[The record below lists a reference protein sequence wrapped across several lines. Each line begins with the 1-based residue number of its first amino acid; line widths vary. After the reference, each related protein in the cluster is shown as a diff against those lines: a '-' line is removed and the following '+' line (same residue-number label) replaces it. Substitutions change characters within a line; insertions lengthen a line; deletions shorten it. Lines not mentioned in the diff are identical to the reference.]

1 MSRRLWAP
9 PYRGLMTGAL
19 TLVVLVA
26 FESIAVATA
35 MPVIASDLSALSF
48 YAWGFSAVIVGQLFA
63 TVVAGELCDRHG
75 PTPPLVA
82 GCLIFSGGLLV
93 AGTSV
98 SMLIFVL
105 GRFLQGLGGGAVF
118 VSLFVVIGR
127 GIPADLRPRAFS
139 YQSTAWLM
147 PALVGPF
154 VAGAVAEHLSWRWL
168 FFGLLA
174 FVPLPMALVLP
185 RIRHLSLEPVEGRPR
200 PHRALPAGAVAIG
213 VASLQYAGQVLTW
226 WSIPLAAAAIALIVP
241 GVRRLLGSLSART
254 GIPAIVAQRGVLAG
268 CFFGAEVF
276 VPLVLVQVR
285 GLSPTLA
292 GLTLT
297 AGAIGWTTGSWI
309 QGHGHGRFG
318 RERLV
323 FAGACF
329 ITLAICLVYL
339 VVFDS
344 VPPAVSALAWAIAGL
359 GMGLSMASLAVLLFA
374 NTEAGSAGE
383 DSAAAAMCDTLGQVT
398 MVGIAGVLFA
408 YLHVRT
414 GPVGTFLPIAGV
426 MAALGVV
433 GVAVATRLP
442 GEASRREPDHVPA

>member
-1 MSRRLWAP
+1 
-9 PYRGLMTGAL
+9 MTGAL

-26 FESIAVATA
+26 FEAIAVATA
-35 MPVIASDLSALSF
+35 MPVIASDLSALAF

-75 PTPPLVA
+75 PSSPLVV
-82 GCLIFSGGLLV
+82 GCLMFAAGLLV
-93 AGTSV
+93 AGSAV
-98 SMLIFVL
+98 NMLMFVL

-154 VAGAVAEHLSWRWL
+154 VAGAVAQHLSWRWL

-174 FVPLPMALVLP
+174 FVPVPMALVLP
-185 RIRHLSLEPVEGRPR
+185 RIRHLTLEPIEGSPRPR
-200 PHRALPAGAVAIG
+200 RALPAAAVAIG
-213 VASLQYAGQVLTW
+213 VASLQYAGQVLRW
-226 WSIPLAAAAIALIVP
+226 ESIPLAIVAVVLIVP
-241 GVRRLLGSLSART
+241 GVRRLLPPGTLSART

-268 CFFGAEVF
+268 CFFGTEVF

-297 AGAIGWTTGSWI
+297 AGAVGWTAGSWI
-309 QGHGHGRFG
+309 QGHRHGRFG

-323 FAGACF
+323 LAGSCF

-339 VVFDS
+339 VVFHR
-344 VPPAVSALAWAIAGL
+344 VPPAMSGLAWAIAGL

-374 NTEAGSAGE
+374 NTEVGSAGQ

-426 MAALGVV
+426 MAAVGVV

-442 GEASRREPDHVPA
+442 GEAGRRQPDQVPA

>member
-1 MSRRLWAP
+1 
-9 PYRGLMTGAL
+9 MTGAL
-19 TLVVLVA
+19 TLVVLIA

-35 MPVIASDLSALSF
+35 MPVIAAELSALSF

-75 PTPPLVA
+75 PRPSLVA
-82 GCLIFSGGLLV
+82 GCLIFAAGLLV

-98 SMLIFVL
+98 DMLVFVL
-105 GRFLQGLGGGAVF
+105 GRFLQGLGGGAMF
-118 VSLFVVIGR
+118 VSLFVVMGR

-147 PALVGPF
+147 PSLVGPF

-168 FFGLLA
+168 FVGLLV

-185 RIRHLSLEPVEGRPR
+185 RIRHLSLEPLAGQAR

-213 VASLQYAGQVLTW
+213 VAALQYAGQVLTW
-226 WSIPLAAAAIALIVP
+226 WSVPLAAVAIVLIVP
-241 GVRRLLGSLSART
+241 GIRRLLPPGTLSART
-254 GIPAIVAQRGVLAG
+254 GIPAIIAQRGVLAG

-276 VPLVLVQVR
+276 VPLVLVQER

-297 AGAIGWTTGSWI
+297 AGALGWTTGSWI
-309 QGHGHGRFG
+309 QGHDNGRFG

-323 FAGACF
+323 FAGSGF

-339 VVFDS
+339 VVFDG
-344 VPPAVSALAWAIAGL
+344 VPPAVSAVAWAIAGL

-374 NTEAGSAGE
+374 NTEVGSAGQ

-408 YLHVRT
+408 YLHERT
-414 GPVGTFLPIAGV
+414 GPAGTFLPIAGV

-442 GEASRREPDHVPA
+442 GETGRKEPVRT

>member
-1 MSRRLWAP
+1 
-9 PYRGLMTGAL
+9 MTGVL

-26 FESIAVATA
+26 FETIAVATA
-35 MPVIASDLSALSF
+35 MPVIASELSALAF

-82 GCLIFSGGLLV
+82 GCIVFAAGLLV
-93 AGTSV
+93 AGSSV
-98 SMLIFVL
+98 SMLVFVV
-105 GRFLQGLGGGAVF
+105 GRFLQGLGGGAMF

-147 PALVGPF
+147 PALLGPF

-168 FFGLLA
+168 FFGLLV
-174 FVPLPMALVLP
+174 FVPLPMAFVLP
-185 RIRHLSLEPVEGRPR
+185 RIRHLSLEPVDGRPR
-200 PHRALPAGAVAIG
+200 PHRALPAAAVAIG

-226 WSIPLAAAAIALIVP
+226 WSIPLAAVAVVLIVP
-241 GVRRLLGSLSART
+241 GVRRLLPPGTLTART
-254 GIPAIVAQRGVLAG
+254 GIPAIVVQRGVLAG

-276 VPLVLVQVR
+276 VPLVLVDVR

-297 AGAIGWTTGSWI
+297 AGAIGWTAGSWI
-309 QGHGHGRFG
+309 QGHGHIRFG

-344 VPPAVSALAWAIAGL
+344 VPPAVAAVAWAIAGL

-374 NTEAGSAGE
+374 NTEAGSAGQ
-383 DSAAAAMCDTLGQVT
+383 DSASAAMCDTLGQVT

-414 GPVGTFLPIAGV
+414 GAVGTFLPIAGV

-442 GEASRREPDHVPA
+442 GEASRKAPDQVPA

>member
-1 MSRRLWAP
+1 
-9 PYRGLMTGAL
+9 MTGAL

-26 FESIAVATA
+26 FEVIAVATA
-35 MPVIASDLSALSF
+35 MPVIATELSALSF

-82 GCLIFSGGLLV
+82 GCLIFSCGLIV
-93 AGTSV
+93 AGS
-98 SMLIFVL
+98 SADMLIFVL

-127 GIPADLRPRAFS
+127 GIPAELRPRAFS

-147 PALVGPF
+147 PALIGPF
-154 VAGAVAEHLSWRWL
+154 VAGVVAEHLSWRWL

-174 FVPLPMALVLP
+174 LVPVPMALVLP

-200 PHRALPAGAVAIG
+200 PHRALPAAAVAIG
-213 VASLQYAGQVLTW
+213 VASLQYAGQILTW
-226 WSIPLAAAAIALIVP
+226 WSIPLAAVAIVLIVP
-241 GVRRLLGSLSART
+241 GVRRLLGSLSVRT

-276 VPLVLVQVR
+276 VPLVLVQER

-297 AGAIGWTTGSWI
+297 AGAIGWTSGSWI
-309 QGHGHGRFG
+309 QGHGHVRFG

-339 VVFDS
+339 PVFDS
-344 VPPAVSALAWAIAGL
+344 VPPAVSAVAWAIAGL

-433 GVAVATRLP
+433 GVAIATRLP
-442 GEASRREPDHVPA
+442 GETSRKAPDQVPA